1 MEFTVPIIRSEPS
14 TAIASVTLSANLT
27 LLISGDLIL
36 QSERYS
42 DIYFVPFSSSFFSAK
57 RVPSIATLLPGSN
70 SAGELGFSEKRHINV
85 VESKSASS
93 ESGSKF
99 SSS

>member
-1 MEFTVPIIRSEPS
+1 M
-14 TAIASVTLSANLT
+14 
-27 LLISGDLIL
+27 

-93 ESGSKF
+93 ESGSK
-99 SSS
+99 SSSSESSDSVSSLEFLLVLINKNEG